1 LLSSLQHLPN
11 PIARPRNPT
20 ISLMKAPAKIALAI
34 LALSVVHPA
43 WPGTSSAAAR
53 KTWSLTMPAANFD
66 RSALTDPGDAQ
77 KIRAAGTLGGSRHD
91 WGITGWVEYEFDVPD
106 SGWYEIYALKSAAGT
121 QFIFDPDAGDD
132 GQFAFYGGRGVVG
145 DEEKVGNAWLQSGRH
160 RLRIQHY
167 YWTGFPRSGGFVLRA
182 ASDQPDKSVY
192 ASLGPSAPIYRKGEC
207 PTLQLRA
214 GGLES
219 VVKITVWTKD
229 GSSRLLRSDSLDFS
243 AGSSAPRQVLP
254 LLCDEEGLFNL
265 TFGIGGH
272 EIPQRD
278 LPSLTYEVID
288 TATPSMPATQRKTL
302 VEEIDLTLTAPDYFA
317 GGQTRVVRTAAGSYR
332 ESGDTGFTRFQRAPA
347 VARPLLAEPSW
358 FAYRLRNVVA
368 QKPYMVEVDYPDDRL
383 RTFAIALRER
393 APLSYP
399 VAGGV
404 DSGGEFTLA
413 NKMLTQSL
421 LFWPRAPGTRV
432 TLLNAHDGRRAAAAK
447 IRVYRLD
454 DTLAPLVPEGTA
466 GRHFL
471 NWYEEGSN
479 FLSMYGAP
487 DDSATGLHI
496 AAGRWAQA
504 VRNMGGTV
512 LAPTVLVYSFALYP
526 SRYNLA
532 FSRPDLDYLQR
543 ILLTAEKHGLKVLPE
558 LHPRADELSWPYA
571 GLPDPKPNLLVSKDG
586 LTNFYQNDGET
597 RIYPPLYNPLF
608 PANQDWYV
616 EMIGELADR
625 YANSPA
631 LLGVNLRLMQW
642 ANAALNNFHS
652 LDWGYDDFTVE
663 LFKTETASSLPLGR
677 ADDNS
682 RFASRYAWLM
692 KNARTQWIEWRCR
705 KIADLY
711 ARIRDRV
718 RRARPDLKVYSSV
731 FEWELSNAPMDALRG
746 AGIDPA
752 MLRNIT
758 GIELVNSMHA
768 YGRSEAAALA
778 TQPARD
784 RLLDVRNLHLL
795 SAGKTPG
802 RFLTGAKYLE
812 ITDAVAPPDLLGF
825 DSETKRT
832 WTSAVTDPAG
842 RHVLERFAVELAET
856 DATLLGDGGNAYSL
870 GQPILREFLQEYVR
884 LPAEAFS
891 QRDDAHDPVAV
902 WERRQAD
909 SFVYYAVNRERY
921 PVQVDISLT
930 ARAKPVRLIDGS
942 PVSLRDNRMH
952 VELKPYQLIAYKAQK
967 STRILRIGTR
977 VSAGDRQRV
986 TAQVA
991 WLQSLASARDDKRVW
1006 GLDDGEKKLLHASAT
1021 EAAAALARG
1030 HLWRARTLIEHHDL
1044 LEIYGKLKRYPPH
1057 LRDIAVDE

>member
-1 LLSSLQHLPN
+1 MKPPATILLS
-11 PIARPRNPT
+11 
-20 ISLMKAPAKIALAI
+20 I
-34 LALSVVHPA
+34 LLVASEFT
-43 WPGTSSAAAR
+43 GTLSAANT
-53 KTWSLTMPAANFD
+53 TWSLTVPAANFD
-66 RSALTDPGDAQ
+66 HSALTDPGDAQ
-77 KIRAAGTLGGSRHD
+77 KIRASGTLGGSGHD

-106 SGWYEIYALKSAAGT
+106 SGWYELSALKNADGI
-121 QFIFDPDAGDD
+121 QFKLDPDAGDNA
-132 GQFAFYGGRGVVG
+132 QFAFYGGRGVVDG
-145 DEEKVGNAWLQSGRH
+145 EEKVGNAWLRSGRH
-160 RLRIQHY
+160 RLRMQHY
-167 YWTGFPRSGGFVLRA
+167 YWTGFPRSGGFILRA
-182 ASDQPDKSVY
+182 TSEHPDKSVY
-192 ASLGPSAPIYRKGEC
+192 ASLGPSAAIYRKGEC
-207 PTLQLRA
+207 PALQLLA
-214 GGLES
+214 GGLISAVGLE
-219 VVKITVWTKD
+219 VWMQDTSGTLRRSD
-229 GSSRLLRSDSLDFS
+229 LLEFPPGSSPTQRT
-243 AGSSAPRQVLP
+243 LP
-254 LLCDEEGLFNL
+254 LLCTEEGRFTLK
-265 TFGIGGH
+265 FGDGRH
-272 EIPQRD
+272 QIPQRD

-288 TATPSMPATQRKTL
+288 TATPPLPATQRKTL
-302 VEEIDLTLTAPDYFA
+302 IEEIDLTLTAPDYFA
-317 GGQTRVVRTAAGSYR
+317 GGQTRVVRSAAGSYR
-332 ESGDTGFTRFQRAPA
+332 ESGDTGFTRFQRAPTL
-347 VARPLLAEPSW
+347 ARNLLAEPSW
-358 FAYRLRNVVA
+358 FAYRFRNVEA
-368 QKPYMVEVDYPDDRL
+368 QQPYLVEMDYPDDRL

-393 APLSYP
+393 TPLSYP

-404 DSGGEFTLA
+404 DSGGEFSLS

-447 IRVYRLD
+447 IRVYRLED
-454 DTLAPLVPEGTA
+454 ALEPLVAEGTA

-496 AAGRWAQA
+496 ATERWARA

-558 LHPRADELSWPYA
+558 LHPRADELVWPYA
-571 GLPDPKPNLLVSKDG
+571 GLPDPKPNLMVSKDG
-586 LTNFYQNDGET
+586 QTNFYQTDGKT

-625 YANSPA
+625 YSNSPA

-663 LFKTETASSLPLGR
+663 LFKRETASSLPLSG
-677 ADDNS
+677 ADDKS

-711 ARIRDRV
+711 ARIGDRV

-731 FEWELSNAPMDALRG
+731 FEWEPSNASADALRG

-752 MLRNIT
+752 MLRNIA
-758 GIELVNSMHA
+758 GVELVNAMHA
-768 YGRSEAAALA
+768 YGRSEAAAIA
-778 TQPARD
+778 AQPARD

-802 RFLTGAKYLE
+802 RFLSGAKYLE
-812 ITDAVAPPDLLGF
+812 ITDAVARPEMLGF
-825 DSETKRT
+825 DSGTKHT
-832 WTSAVTDPAG
+832 WTSAVANPAG
-842 RHVLERFAVELAET
+842 RHVLERFAIELAET

-870 GQPILREFLQEYVR
+870 GQPVLREFLQEYLR
-884 LPAEAFS
+884 LPGEAFS
-891 QRDDAHDPVAV
+891 QRDDAHDPVAI
-902 WERRQAD
+902 WERSQPDA
-909 SFVYYAVNRERY
+909 FVYYAVNRERY
-921 PVQVDISLT
+921 PVKVDISLT

-942 PVSLRDNRMH
+942 PVSLQGDRMQ
-952 VELKPYQLIAYKAQK
+952 VELKPYQLIAYRAQK
-967 STRILRIGTR
+967 GTRILRVGIRVPAVERRR
-977 VSAGDRQRV
+977 VSE
-986 TAQVA
+986 QVV
-991 WLQSLASARDDKRVW
+991 WLQSLDSTRNDTEAR
-1006 GLDDGEKKLLHASAT
+1006 GLENGEKELLHASAT
-1021 EAAAALARG
+1021 EAAAALSRG

-1044 LEIYGKLKRYPPH
+1044 LEIYGRLKRYPPH
-1057 LRDIAVDE
+1057 LRDLAVDE